1 MSDGFLGRWSRRKL
15 DARDGRPSPEELPA
29 AAAAREPVAPVLP
42 ALAADPASDGRV
54 AQPPALA
61 APVPDPA
68 ADEPPPPPTMED
80 VQALTAQS
88 DFSRFAAR
96 DVAADVKNAA
106 LKKLFAD
113 PRYNVMDG
121 MDVYIGDYSK
131 PDPLPE
137 SMLRQLASASFLRLF
152 DEAPAEPAAGA
163 QPDQPRDVADN
174 PAARSV
180 AQSTTVSDAAAAA
193 APTED
198 ANPDLRL
205 QQDDAPATGGP
216 GQGAA

>member
-15 DARDGRPSPEELPA
+15 DAREGRVPEEAPPPTDEADAVSALPA
-29 AAAAREPVAPVLP
+29 T
-42 ALAADPASDGRV
+42 AADPGRV
-54 AQPPALA
+54 LAAQPPALVA
-61 APVPDPA
+61 ESPAPA

-96 DVAADVKNAA
+96 DVAPDVKNAA
-106 LKKLFAD
+106 LKKLFGD

-121 MDVYIGDYSK
+121 MDVYIDDYSK

-137 SMLRQLASASFLRLF
+137 SMLRQLAGAAFLGLF
-152 DEAPAEPAAGA
+152 DEPPRNAPPGA
-163 QPDQPRDVADN
+163 PVASGTRDVADN
-174 PAARSV
+174 HAARSV
-180 AQSTTVSDAAAAA
+180 AQSTTVPDAAAEPPA
-193 APTED
+193 D
-198 ANPDLRL
+198 ADPDLRL
-205 QQDDAPATGGP
+205 QQDDAPAAGGP

>member
-15 DARDGRPSPEELPA
+15 EAREGRIPEELPDA
-29 AAAAREPVAPVLP
+29 VPAREPSGSVLP
-42 ALAADPASDGRV
+42 AVVGAEPAFDP

-61 APVPDPA
+61 APVPDAA
-68 ADEPPPPPTMED
+68 ADEAPPPPTMED

-121 MDVYIGDYSK
+121 MDVYIGDYSR
-131 PDPLPE
+131 PDPLPD

-152 DEAPAEPAAGA
+152 DEPPADAAAGA
-163 QPDQPRDVADN
+163 QPGQARDVADN
-174 PAARSV
+174 HAARSV
-180 AQSTTVSDAAAAA
+180 AQSTTVCDAAAA
-193 APTED
+193 PPND
-198 ANPDLRL
+198 ADPDLRL
-205 QQDDAPATGGP
+205 QQDDAPATGGA

>member
-15 DARDGRPSPEELPA
+15 EAGAGATAPDA
-29 AAAAREPVAPVLP
+29 VADEGS
-42 ALAADPASDGRV
+42 AADPGV
-54 AQPPALA
+54 PPAQPLGAPQAAVAPRTEDPPAS
-61 APVPDPA
+61 VHSA
-68 ADEPPPPPTMED
+68 ADEPPQPPTMED

-106 LKKLFAD
+106 MKKLFAD

-121 MDVYIGDYSK
+121 MDVYIDDYSK
-131 PDPLPE
+131 PDPLPD

-152 DEAPAEPAAGA
+152 DEPPADAAAGA

-174 PAARSV
+174 HAARSV
-180 AQSTTVSDAAAAA
+180 AQSTTVTDAAAE
-193 APTED
+193 PPND
-198 ANPDLRL
+198 ADPDLRL

>member
-15 DARDGRPSPEELPA
+15 EAREGRIPEELPDA
-29 AAAAREPVAPVLP
+29 APAREPIGSVLP
-42 ALAADPASDGRV
+42 AVAGAEPAFDPV
-54 AQPPALA
+54 QPPALA
-61 APVPDPA
+61 APVPDAA
-68 ADEPPPPPTMED
+68 ADEAPPPPTMED

-121 MDVYIGDYSK
+121 MDVYIGDYSR
-131 PDPLPE
+131 PDPLPD

-152 DEAPAEPAAGA
+152 DEPPVDAAAGA
-163 QPDQPRDVADN
+163 QPGQARDVADN
-174 PAARSV
+174 RGRESV
-180 AQSTTVSDAAAAA
+180 AQSTTVPDAAAE
-193 APTED
+193 PPDD
-198 ANPDLRL
+198 ADPDLRL

>member
-15 DARDGRPSPEELPA
+15 DARDGRALPEDPAA
-29 AAAAREPVAPVLP
+29 AAAAREPAATLMP
-42 ALAADPASDGRV
+42 AVAADPVSVDL

-61 APVPDPA
+61 AQVPAPA

-80 VQALTAQS
+80 VQVLTAQS

-131 PDPLPE
+131 PDPLPD

-152 DEAPAEPAAGA
+152 DEAPAEAAAGA
-163 QPDQPRDVADN
+163 PPGQARDVADN
-174 PAARSV
+174 HAARSV
-180 AQSTTVSDAAAAA
+180 AQSTTVSDAAAA
-193 APTED
+193 PPDD
-198 ANPDLRL
+198 ADPDLRL
-205 QQDDAPATGGP
+205 QQDDAPATGGA

>member
-15 DARDGRPSPEELPA
+15 EAREGRPLPEELPD
-29 AAAAREPVAPVLP
+29 AAAARERVASVLP
-42 ALAADPASDGRV
+42 VVAADSASDGV
-54 AQPPALA
+54 AAQPPALA
-61 APVPDPA
+61 APVPAPA
-68 ADEPPPPPTMED
+68 ADEAPPPPTLED

-106 LKKLFAD
+106 MKKLFAD

-121 MDVYIGDYSK
+121 MDVYIGDYSR
-131 PDPLPE
+131 PDPLPD

-152 DEAPAEPAAGA
+152 DEPTADAAAGA
-163 QPDQPRDVADN
+163 QPDQARDVADN
-174 PAARSV
+174 HAARSV
-180 AQSTTVSDAAAAA
+180 AQSTTVSDAAAA
-193 APTED
+193 PPND
-198 ANPDLRL
+198 ADPDLRL

>member
-15 DARDGRPSPEELPA
+15 DARDGRPLPEAPSEV
-29 AAAAREPVAPVLP
+29 AAARQPVAPVLP
-42 ALAADPASDGRV
+42 AVAADPASDVV

-61 APVPDPA
+61 AEMPAPA
-68 ADEPPPPPTMED
+68 ADEPPPPPPTMED

-131 PDPLPE
+131 PDPLPD

-152 DEAPAEPAAGA
+152 DEPPAEAAAGA
-163 QPDQPRDVADN
+163 PPGQARDVADN
-174 PAARSV
+174 HAARSV
-180 AQSTTVSDAAAAA
+180 AQSTTVSDAAAA
-193 APTED
+193 PPND
-198 ANPDLRL
+198 ADPDLRL
-205 QQDDAPATGGP
+205 QQDDAPAAGSP
-216 GQGAA
+216 RQGAA